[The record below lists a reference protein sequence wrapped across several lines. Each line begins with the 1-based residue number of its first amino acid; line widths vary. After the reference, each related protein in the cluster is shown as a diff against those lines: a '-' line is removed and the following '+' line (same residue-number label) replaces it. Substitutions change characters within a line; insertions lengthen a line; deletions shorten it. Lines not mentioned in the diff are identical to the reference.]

1 MTERNSMDKHTEEP
15 GEHTQRDAETLL
27 MLGAFMIVMSTPVL
41 IATIWAGHGFSQA
54 VNFGAGAVLFAV
66 GAGMIYKGWRDY
78 KRQS

>member
-1 MTERNSMDKHTEEP
+1 MDKHTEGSE
-15 GEHTQRDAETLL
+15 EHTQRDAETLL
-27 MLGAFMIVMSTPVL
+27 VLGAFMVVMATPVL

-66 GAGMIYKGWRDY
+66 GAGMMYKGWRDY